1 MDRSDVGA
9 VKPRRKQL
17 AEQSCHFVAFVIVS
31 DVGPNAYQREPLE
44 NEMEPL
50 FYVMAIMGCSDGN
63 VNCTE
68 ARVIPA
74 RYETMAQCRAAL
86 PDQLAQNTDVPYPM
100 IGANCRASGMAMA
113 KVGKAK
119 PQG

>member
-1 MDRSDVGA
+1 
-9 VKPRRKQL
+9 
-17 AEQSCHFVAFVIVS
+17 
-31 DVGPNAYQREPLE
+31 
-44 NEMEPL
+44 MEPL
-50 FYVMAIMGCSDGN
+50 FYVMAIMGCGDGN

-100 IGANCRASGMAMA
+100 IGANCHRARLFSREGGDPDWTPAFA
-113 KVGKAK
+113 GERA
-119 PQG
+119 